1 MIKYVLVD
9 LDGTLVNSCEGVTK
23 SIKYALESMNIN
35 CPDLNA
41 LKKYIGPP
49 ITWSFADAGVPEA
62 KVNDAI
68 KKYRER
74 YEVTGLFEAEVYTGI
89 PELLQALHDSGKK
102 LILATSKPINY
113 AVKVMEHFKLDTYFD
128 DLCGAGS
135 DTERNTKA
143 DVVRYIIEK
152 HDISDLS
159 EALMLGDTKFD
170 VLGARE
176 CGIKTLGV
184 LWGFGDTESLMNAGA
199 IGVVKTPEEAY
210 EKIVQMN

>member
-23 SIKYALESMNIN
+23 SIKYALESMNID

-49 ITWSFADAGVPEA
+49 ITWSFADAGVLDAE
-62 KVNDAI
+62 VNNAI

-74 YEVTGLFEAEVYTGI
+74 YEAVGLFEAEVYKGI
-89 PELLQALHDSGKK
+89 PELMKSLRDAGKK
-102 LILATSKPINY
+102 LILATSKPLNY
-113 AVKVMEHFKLDTYFD
+113 AVKVMEHFELDVFFD

-143 DVVRYIIEK
+143 DVVHYIIEK
-152 HDISDLS
+152 HNISDLN
-159 EALMLGDTKFD
+159 EALMLGDTRFD
-170 VLGARE
+170 VQGAAA

-184 LWGFGDTESLMNAGA
+184 LWGFGDMTSLMQAGA
-199 IGVVKTPEEAY
+199 VGVTETPMEAY
-210 EKIVQMN
+210 KKIIEMN